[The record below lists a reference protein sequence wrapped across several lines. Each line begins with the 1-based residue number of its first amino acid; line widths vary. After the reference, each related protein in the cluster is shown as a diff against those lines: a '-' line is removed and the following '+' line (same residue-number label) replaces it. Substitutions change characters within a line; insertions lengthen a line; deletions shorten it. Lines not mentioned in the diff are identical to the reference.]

1 MVGVTGGGE
10 GKLSGEWKLI
20 RASAFWG
27 LLARMA
33 SALKIKSP
41 TLVKEFLHRAEQL
54 DCLQSVFD
62 FCLFAAVVVYFAQS
76 WSPTQ

>member
-1 MVGVTGGGE
+1 
-10 GKLSGEWKLI
+10 
-20 RASAFWG
+20 
-27 LLARMA
+27 MA

-41 TLVKEFLHRAEQL
+41 TLVKEFLHQAEQL

-76 WSPTQ
+76 

>member
-1 MVGVTGGGE
+1 ME

>member
-1 MVGVTGGGE
+1 MVGVTGGG
-10 GKLSGEWKLI
+10 GTLGEWKLI
-20 RASAFWG
+20 QASAFWG

-33 SALKIKSP
+33 SPLEIKCP

-62 FCLFAAVVVYFAQS
+62 FCLFAAVVVYFAQN